1 MLTTHHKIP
10 QPSEF
15 VSISNINGSPI
26 QVFDPAGNLIQ
37 IVTPTKV
44 NPDPLAPYAI
54 RLGVINNAANIP
66 AGTEYVST
74 EGLRVVYQVED
85 GGAFGSDAD
94 EQNSYGYNL

>member
-1 MLTTHHKIP
+1 M
-10 QPSEF
+10 
-15 VSISNINGSPI
+15 SISNINGSPI

-37 IVTPTKV
+37 TVTPTKV

-54 RLGVINNAANIP
+54 RLGATNNAANIP

-74 EGLRVVYQVED
+74 EGLRVVYQPED
-85 GGAFGSDAD
+85 AGAFGSDSD